1 MANFNNGADFLLC
14 MWFHK
19 DLRKQIRDIIRS
31 IERDELTIPDTW
43 QWMEQREHKLEHIE
57 DEDIVLIKELQDLH
71 RRGLDIPE
79 LSLRIITKSLQ
90 LKDYIKAMES
100 QWGLDPK
107 TQKEEAKR
115 LKDFTKE
122 IELLFQQ
129 ELEAIKESQEAAVHE
144 GRGKAVPKKCI
155 AFFSA
160 EANKAEQAEQDF
172 NKFLSAVGKDPTAL
186 YRYLRKRF
194 SGYAWDLEKQIK
206 DKVKNELQIAEKLG
220 KKVNNVVY
228 KSGAGWNHFIIN
240 GDSQQHRSFKSYIT
254 LDYTTF
260 SGNAFALALETLAK
274 SGFRG
279 QMKLA
284 EPSAYYSFF
293 RQDDNIVI
301 HGDEPHLVTRATQL
315 VMAVL
320 QKEGVRIGG
329 GSRSSKF
336 NIAQDFMVPD
346 LSALGKKAHKT
357 SFSDGIA
364 EIACE
369 ILLQAINGSR
379 QYLNS
384 YTDFRKL
391 LVKLYADNGHFVQ
404 YVKSIGIS
412 L

>member
-1 MANFNNGADFLLC
+1 

-31 IERDELTIPDTW
+31 IERDELTMPDTW
-43 QWMEQREHKLEHIE
+43 QWMEQSEHKLEHIE
-57 DEDIVLIKELQDLH
+57 DEDIILMKELQELH
-71 RRGLDIPE
+71 KRGLDIPE
-79 LSLRIITKSLQ
+79 LSLRIINKAQQ
-90 LKDYIKAMES
+90 LKDYIKSIES
-100 QWGLDPK
+100 QRALDSK
-107 TQKEEAKR
+107 TQKEELER
-115 LKDFTKE
+115 LRNFTKE
-122 IELLFQQ
+122 IDVLFQQ
-129 ELEAIKESQEAAVHE
+129 ELEAIRESQDAAIHE
-144 GRGKAVPKKCI
+144 GRGQAVPKKCI

-160 EANKAEQAEQDF
+160 EANKVEAAGEDF
-172 NKFLSAVGKDPTAL
+172 NKFLSTVGKSPDAL
-186 YRYLRKRF
+186 YRYIRKRF

-206 DKVKNELQIAEKLG
+206 DRVKNELTIAEALG
-220 KKVNNVVY
+220 KKVNNVKY

-254 LDYTTF
+254 LDYDTF
-260 SGNAFALALETLAK
+260 SGRAFALALEALTR

-301 HGDEPHLVTRATQL
+301 HGDETHLVTRATQL
-315 VMAVL
+315 VIAVL
-320 QKEGVRIGG
+320 EREGVRIGG
-329 GSRSSKF
+329 GSRGSKF

-346 LSALGKKAHKT
+346 LPTLGKKAHKT

-369 ILLQAINGSR
+369 ILLQTINGSR

-391 LVKLYADNGHFVQ
+391 LIKLYANNGNFVQ
-404 YVKSIGIS
+404 YAKQIGIS